1 MAPHQAFGQMFLG
14 VGAGA
19 SQESLHHSSCM
30 SSPPTWPTR
39 KSLGETRGKGIWST
53 YVQPEHLQGARS
65 VGGMVSLLSVSE
77 LSDCSL
83 CRAAEAVLQGR
94 AESILTYHQQNV
106 PRAKL
111 DQVSVVSCLG
121 LR

>member
-1 MAPHQAFGQMFLG
+1 MR
-14 VGAGA
+14 AG
-19 SQESLHHSSCM
+19 
-30 SSPPTWPTR
+30 
-39 KSLGETRGKGIWST
+39 
-53 YVQPEHLQGARS
+53 
-65 VGGMVSLLSVSE
+65 LLLPISE
-77 LSDCSL
+77 LLVTAPL

-111 DQVSVVSCLG
+111 DQVSVVACLA

>member
-1 MAPHQAFGQMFLG
+1 MR
-14 VGAGA
+14 VG
-19 SQESLHHSSCM
+19 
-30 SSPPTWPTR
+30 
-39 KSLGETRGKGIWST
+39 
-53 YVQPEHLQGARS
+53 
-65 VGGMVSLLSVSE
+65 SLLSISE
-77 LSDCSL
+77 PLVIPPTRAPPP

-111 DQVSVVSCLG
+111 DQVSVIPCLT

>member
-1 MAPHQAFGQMFLG
+1 MGKAGEWGGALGPPMPSLSTCRGQG
-14 VGAGA
+14 GQV
-19 SQESLHHSSCM
+19 
-30 SSPPTWPTR
+30 
-39 KSLGETRGKGIWST
+39 RGG
-53 YVQPEHLQGARS
+53 
-65 VGGMVSLLSVSE
+65 SLLSISE
-77 LSDCSL
+77 PLVIAPP

-111 DQVSVVSCLG
+111 DQVSVIPCLA

>member
-1 MAPHQAFGQMFLG
+1 MR
-14 VGAGA
+14 VG
-19 SQESLHHSSCM
+19 
-30 SSPPTWPTR
+30 
-39 KSLGETRGKGIWST
+39 
-53 YVQPEHLQGARS
+53 
-65 VGGMVSLLSVSE
+65 SLLSISE
-77 LSDCSL
+77 PLVIAPLPL

-111 DQVSVVSCLG
+111 DQVSVIPCLT